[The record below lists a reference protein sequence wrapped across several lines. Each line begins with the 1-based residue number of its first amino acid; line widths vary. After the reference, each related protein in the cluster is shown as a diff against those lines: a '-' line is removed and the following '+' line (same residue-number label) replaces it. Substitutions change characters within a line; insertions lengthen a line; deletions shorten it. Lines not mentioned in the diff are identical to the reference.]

1 MKSNLTKAFA
11 ALRKAGYFAKQ
22 NFWCCQTCGWAAVPD
37 EQAEK
42 AVFYHNQD
50 NDRKKEGKPFMLAWS
65 GDGNQICKILN
76 DNGIKTN
83 WSGDEDNRI
92 EVISW

>member
-1 MKSNLTKAFA
+1 
-11 ALRKAGYFAKQ
+11 
-22 NFWCCQTCGWAAVPD
+22 
-37 EQAEK
+37 
-42 AVFYHNQD
+42 
-50 NDRKKEGKPFMLAWS
+50 MLAWS